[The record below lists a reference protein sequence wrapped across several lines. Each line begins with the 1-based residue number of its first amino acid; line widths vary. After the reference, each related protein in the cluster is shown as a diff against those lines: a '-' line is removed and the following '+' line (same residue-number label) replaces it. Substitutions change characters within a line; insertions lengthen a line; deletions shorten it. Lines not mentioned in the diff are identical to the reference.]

1 MNAELQT
8 LVDRLEL
15 LERQNR
21 GGKLMT
27 LAALVI
33 AVIAIAWALLAPAK
47 SPASRGLFSVI
58 EANRFL
64 LRDADGRVA
73 GGMEVGRDH
82 TVKLVLGGG
91 HDHQSAAFLQVHG
104 SGVVDLTMRGPDG
117 GVRAAIL
124 ATASP
129 SLSLSANG
137 RHSAVTAMAQPDG
150 GGALLLTDAAG
161 GLRFRA
167 P

>member
-8 LVDRLEL
+8 VVDRLEL
-15 LERQNR
+15 LERQNK
-21 GGKLMT
+21 GWKLMS
-27 LAALVI
+27 LVALVI
-33 AVIAIAWALLAPAK
+33 ALIAMVWPFLAPAK
-47 SPASRGLFSVI
+47 APDARALFSVV

-64 LRDADGRVA
+64 LRDQDGRLA

-91 HDHQSAAFLQVHG
+91 HDHGSAAFLQVHG
-104 SGVVDLTMRGPDG
+104 NGIVDLTMRGPDG
-117 GVRAAIL
+117 GVRAALL

-137 RHSAVTAMAQPDG
+137 RHSALTAMAQPDG
-150 GGALLLTDAAG
+150 AGTLLLTDAVG
-161 GLRFRA
+161 GLRFHA

>member
-8 LVDRLEL
+8 VVDRLEL

-21 GGKLMT
+21 GWKLLA
-27 LAALVI
+27 LAAFVI
-33 AVIAIAWALLAPAK
+33 ALSAIVWPLLAPAK
-47 SPASRGLFSVI
+47 SPASRALYSVV

-64 LRDADGRVA
+64 LRDPDGRLA

-91 HDHQSAAFLQVHG
+91 SAHGSAAFLQVHG

-117 GVRAAIL
+117 SVRAALL

-137 RHSAVTAMAQPDG
+137 RHSAVTAMAQQDG
-150 GGALLLTDAAG
+150 AGTLLLTDAAG